1 MAFYLLHNYMDFIE
15 ELLIIREQK
24 VILFPIVVKGFLFFI
39 VFFVI

>member
-1 MAFYLLHNYMDFIE
+1 MKEYIKSIYFIE